1 MPAEAASGIAL
12 TIDRGYV
19 WGSDVVCGV
28 LQTTCTAWSYQA
40 SGQTAYDGTPPGACQ
55 LVSGTQGASDTAASG
70 TSQPFIG
77 GLLTRTTP

>member
-1 MPAEAASGIAL
+1 MPADASFRHCRAL
-12 TIDRGYV
+12 VCGRD
-19 WGSDVVCGV
+19 WDEPLCGV
-28 LQTTCTAWSYQA
+28 LQTTCTAWNYQA